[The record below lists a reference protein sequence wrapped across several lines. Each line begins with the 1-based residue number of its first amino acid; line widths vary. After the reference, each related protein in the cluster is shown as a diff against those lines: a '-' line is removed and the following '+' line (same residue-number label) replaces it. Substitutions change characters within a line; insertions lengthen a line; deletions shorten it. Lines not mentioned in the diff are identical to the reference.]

1 MAGVASQRQF
11 SLVLWGSS
19 GFTGKLVAEHLMQSY
34 ANQGIRWAMA
44 GRNKEKLER
53 VRNSLAKK
61 YGIDED
67 SIPILVGDINNPL
80 SLDSIASNTDVIV
93 STAGPFAKYGTPL
106 LESVVKN
113 KCDYVDITG
122 ETPWICD
129 MAQKYHQQAAA
140 DGIRIIHCCGYD
152 SIPSDM
158 GAWTVV
164 QKAKELGKTLK
175 SVTSVNVKSKGGVSG
190 GTIASGMNIA
200 ADPSNKG
207 KDISS
212 YAYIPDK
219 NNQPR
224 GSDTDV
230 WTPVYCKHG
239 GGMWLA
245 PFIMQAIN
253 SRVVQRSNYLLNWGK
268 DGFSYS
274 EHIRVASRFQAWLA
288 SVATMA
294 GILIFSQPWLHFLLR
309 KIVPAPGQGPS
320 RELMMSGYYEHMVFG
335 ETTDGDIITGTFADK
350 HRDPGY
356 WGTSRLLLEAAL
368 CLALDKKDLDAC
380 PDVLKGGV
388 LTPASALGPILQ
400 KRLENADI
408 ACHAL

>member
-1 MAGVASQRQF
+1 MASQRQF

-19 GFTGKLVAEHLMQSY
+19 GFTGRLVAEHLMKSY
-34 ANQGIRWAMA
+34 GNQGIRWAMA
-44 GRNKEKLER
+44 GRNKEKLEDI
-53 VRNSLAKK
+53 RNSLARK
-61 YGIDED
+61 YEIDEN
-67 SIPILVGDINNPL
+67 SIPILVGDIDNPA
-80 SLDSIASNTDVIV
+80 SLDSIASNTDVII

-129 MAQKYHQQAAA
+129 MAGKYHARAQE

-158 GAWTVV
+158 GAWVV
-164 QKAKELGKTLK
+164 VEKAKKLGKTLK
-175 SVTSVNVKSKGGVSG
+175 SVTAVNVKSKGGVSG

-200 ADPSNKG
+200 ADPQNRG

-212 YAYIPDK
+212 YSYIPDK
-219 NNQPR
+219 ENQPK
-224 GSDTDV
+224 GNDSDV
-230 WTPVYCKHG
+230 WTPVYCTHG

-245 PFIMQAIN
+245 PFIMQAVN

-268 DGFSYS
+268 DQFSYS
-274 EHIRVASRFQAWLA
+274 EHIRVGSRFQAWVA
-288 SVATMA
+288 SIATGI
-294 GILIFSQPWLHFLLR
+294 GILVFSQPWLHFLLK
-309 KIVPAPGQGPS
+309 KIVPAPGEGPS
-320 RELMMSGYYEHMVFG
+320 RDLMMSGFYEHMIFG
-335 ETTDGDIITGTFADK
+335 ETTDGDLITGTFADM

-368 CLALDKKDLDAC
+368 CLALDKQDLNAC

-388 LTPASALGPILQ
+388 LTPSSALGPILQ